1 MLKSLLTCV
10 VAACLL
16 SLGVAQEKF
25 PGTDLR
31 MTMNAGELTEDYYP
45 VKLKEAGTGP
55 LGEYYSQSYFLF
67 EGGRSGDSP
76 VLRLLSE
83 LLPMSWTKGEEVSIY
98 GQKMLVTYI
107 LEPSLDKIAEL
118 TSGSGIVNLEL
129 KLKLMNP
136 MEIVSIEPF
145 PEMNKEKFIQS
156 LNELQE
162 NAVKASPAAARSM
175 SLSNIKQASTAMM
188 IYQADYDDLFP
199 YVESSQY
206 VKQVLHPYTKN
217 TEIFKSHNPN
227 RSGDFRYNVALG
239 GILATEI
246 ENISRTVLFYDPT
259 PWPDGMYLVS
269 FTDSSSKFV
278 SADEWSQLQT
288 MMRPKA
294 KRHGKPVVPPPGG

>member
-16 SLGVAQEKF
+16 SVGVAQEKF

-67 EGGRSGDSP
+67 EGGRSSDSP

-107 LEPSLDKIAEL
+107 LEPSFDKIAEL

-162 NAVKASPAAARSM
+162 NAVKTSPAVAKTT
-175 SLSNIKQASTAMM
+175 SLNNAKQVATAII
-188 IYQADYDDLFP
+188 IYQADYDDVFP
-199 YVESSQY
+199 YVESTKHMQEVTLPY
-206 VKQVLHPYTKN
+206 VRTR
-217 TEIFKSHNPN
+217 EIYKTLNPN
-227 RSGDFRYNVALG
+227 RLADLRYNVGIGGMLG
-239 GILATEI
+239 TDI
-246 ENISRTVLFYDPT
+246 EDPAEV
-259 PWPDGMYLVS
+259 PLVFDPVAWPDGKYLVA
-269 FTDSSSKFV
+269 FADTHAKFV
-278 SADEWSQLQT
+278 SPEEWGRLQSK
-288 MMRPKA
+288 MRPNA
-294 KRHGKPVVPPPGG
+294 KRHGKPVVPPTGG